1 MMILMNK
8 KIKIKFAELLDICK
22 NKRSIGSILK
32 IFGNYDILPLI
43 MRICINYAKEDKNER
58 NRNPD

>member
-1 MMILMNK
+1 MAGLRGLERVFQSWNQK
-8 KIKIKFAELLDICK
+8 K

>member
-22 NKRSIGSILK
+22 NKMDTGKGLTLSCEYCTMLK
-32 IFGNYDILPLI
+32 GNS
-43 MRICINYAKEDKNER
+43 
-58 NRNPD
+58 